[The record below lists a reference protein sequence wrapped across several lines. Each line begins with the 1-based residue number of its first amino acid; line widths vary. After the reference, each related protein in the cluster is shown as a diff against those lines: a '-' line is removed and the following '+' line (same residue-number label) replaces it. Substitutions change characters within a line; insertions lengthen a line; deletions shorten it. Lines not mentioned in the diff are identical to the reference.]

1 MDYFQPQTGDFH
13 VQSLFLWRRFVV
25 QTEEFAL
32 QRGSAESCTWP
43 WGRSSA
49 GFLLEFLLEFLH
61 PPGQEGTVS
70 LGQCGTGTGAA
81 FGSTFRV
88 PQKGDAEF
96 LQAEPSPWC
105 SLWIPAGSAP
115 TPALQHCCPQC
126 TPWGSPGPPAPL
138 PAVATSL
145 KTLQKKPAPN
155 PPNPSGSSADPRAL
169 LSAGIWLCSRDLA
182 LKNPKSNVPRGC
194 PEEMQIPEE
203 L

>member
-1 MDYFQPQTGDFH
+1 MEYFQPRTGDFN

-32 QRGSAESCTWP
+32 QRGNAESCTWP
-43 WGRSSA
+43 WGRSLA

-81 FGSTFRV
+81 FGSTFWV

-115 TPALQHCCPQC
+115 TPALQHRCPQC

-138 PAVATSL
+138 PAAATSL
-145 KTLQKKPAPN
+145 KTLQNKT
-155 PPNPSGSSADPRAL
+155 
-169 LSAGIWLCSRDLA
+169 
-182 LKNPKSNVPRGC
+182 NPKSPKSQWFQC
-194 PEEMQIPEE
+194 
-203 L
+203 